1 MVKEEEVVQTEN
13 LTEEERENRLQD
25 HDHVYRTSEWRPF
38 ERSDDIIV
46 SSFGFKDRTG
56 EDQRMFIR
64 AIHGIEMGWNEIQI
78 EREVIRTF
86 TKKLDV
92 LETQPEDFDFKF
104 QGQDL
109 SAILSADVQTRKL
122 TLSVGGVPYY

>member
-1 MVKEEEVVQTEN
+1 MVKEGVQTEKIS
-13 LTEEERENRLQD
+13 EEEKEYRLQEL
-25 HDHVYRTSEWRPF
+25 DHVYRTSEWRPLKK
-38 ERSDDIIV
+38 SDDIII

-64 AIHGIEMGWNEIQI
+64 AVHGIEMGWNEIQI

-86 TKKLDV
+86 TKKLGI
-92 LETQPEDFDFKF
+92 LETQPEVFSFKF

-109 SAILSADVQTRKL
+109 SATLSGDVQTLQL
-122 TLSVGGVPYY
+122 TLCVESVPYY